1 MGAHPGPCGKGIISL
16 ANVAIRCPQVSIS
29 TGDDSLQGLGPD
41 LCGISALQTV
51 HEIIALL

>member
-1 MGAHPGPCGKGIISL
+1 MVAHPGPCGQGIISL
-16 ANVAIRCPQVSIS
+16 ASMAVRCPQLSIS